1 MLKSIWELYC
11 LGNCDAIINY
21 FRDIILVNNNIP
33 PFRAE
38 GDRNGVGE
46 LVDAG
51 GEPAA
56 AGLAGRYNLDVCPHH
71 QAAAGDDPGRPGQ
84 PLQG

>member
-1 MLKSIWELYC
+1 MRERGKHMRSRAEASK
-11 LGNCDAIINY
+11 GKPPT
-21 FRDIILVNNNIP
+21 FRT
-33 PFRAE
+33 E